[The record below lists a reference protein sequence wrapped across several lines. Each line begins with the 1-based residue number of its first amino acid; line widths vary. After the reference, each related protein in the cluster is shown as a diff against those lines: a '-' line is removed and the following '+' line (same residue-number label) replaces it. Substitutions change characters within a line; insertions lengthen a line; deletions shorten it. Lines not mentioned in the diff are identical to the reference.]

1 VDVTTVPEPADAATT
16 TPADAPPVELSV
28 VIPAYN
34 EAASIGAQLDAL
46 RAQSWDG
53 SWEIVVV
60 DNRSTDATP
69 EIVEGYARRDARVRL
84 VGAPERAGL
93 NFARNAGVAA
103 SRGRSFALCDAD
115 DLVAA
120 GWLTAM
126 GDALRSHEV
135 VTGPLELDR
144 LNPPWLAASRGR
156 GDERGLP
163 TFQGLFPTV
172 HGNNM
177 GMRRARFEEVG
188 RFDLDDRVIGVDD
201 VELSLRIA
209 QHGLAV
215 HFAPD
220 AIVHYRYRDEPRAL
234 WRQGRT
240 YGRARPFLV
249 RRLREQGL
257 PAPHRVAGWRS
268 WLWLGVHRPDLR
280 THEGRAG
287 WVWVA
292 ANRVGQLE
300 GSARYRSLY
309 L

>member
-1 VDVTTVPEPADAATT
+1 
-16 TPADAPPVELSV
+16 VELSV

-34 EAASIGAQLDAL
+34 EERSISAQLDAL
-46 RAQSWDG
+46 LGQEWKGR
-53 SWEIVVV
+53 WEIVVV
-60 DNRSTDATP
+60 DNRSTDGTAAT
-69 EIVEGYARRDARVRL
+69 VEGYAHRHDRVRL
-84 VGAPERAGL
+84 VRAPERAGL
-93 NFARNAGVAA
+93 NFARNAGVEA

-115 DLVAA
+115 DLVAP
-120 GWLTAM
+120 GWVAAM
-126 GDALRSHEV
+126 GDALSTHDV
-135 VTGPLELDR
+135 VTGPLELDL

-163 TFQGLFPTV
+163 TFRGLFPTV

-177 GMRRARFEEVG
+177 GMVRELFDAIG
-188 RFDLDDRVIGVDD
+188 RWDLDDRVIGVDD
-201 VELSLRIA
+201 VELSARLFQRGVGVYFEPA
-209 QHGLAV
+209 AV
-215 HFAPD
+215 
-220 AIVHYRYRDEPRAL
+220 VHYRYRDEPRAL

-257 PAPHRVAGWRS
+257 PTPHPIAGWRS
-268 WLWLGVHRPDLR
+268 WVWLGAHLPDLR

-300 GSARYRSLY
+300 GSVRYRSLY

>member
-1 VDVTTVPEPADAATT
+1 
-16 TPADAPPVELSV
+16 
-28 VIPAYN
+28 
-34 EAASIGAQLDAL
+34 
-46 RAQSWDG
+46 
-53 SWEIVVV
+53 
-60 DNRSTDATP
+60 
-69 EIVEGYARRDARVRL
+69 
-84 VGAPERAGL
+84 L

-103 SRGRSFALCDAD
+103 SRGRAFALCDAD
-115 DLVAA
+115 DLVAP
-120 GWLTAM
+120 GWVSAM
-126 GDALRSHEV
+126 GEALRDHAV

-177 GMRRARFEEVG
+177 GMTRDLFETIG

-201 VELSLRIA
+201 VELSARIWR
-209 QHGLAV
+209 HGDEPFFEPGAV
-215 HFAPD
+215 
-220 AIVHYRYRDEPRAL
+220 VHYRYRDEARAL

-249 RRLREQGL
+249 RRLREQHL
-257 PAPHRVAGWRS
+257 PTPGRFAGWRS
-268 WLWLGVHRPDLR
+268 WLWLGAHLPDLR
-280 THEGRAG
+280 THEGRAA

-292 ANRVGQLE
+292 ANRIGQLE
-300 GSARYRSLY
+300 GSVRYRCLY

>member
-1 VDVTTVPEPADAATT
+1 MSPA
-16 TPADAPPVELSV
+16 PAGADEAPIELSV

-34 EAASIGAQLDAL
+34 EERSIGGQLDAL
-46 RAQSWDG
+46 LAQEWSG
-53 SWEIVVV
+53 RWEIVVV
-60 DNRSTDATP
+60 DNRSSDGTAAIVTD
-69 EIVEGYARRDARVRL
+69 YARRDDRVRL
-84 VGAPERAGL
+84 VRAPERAGL
-93 NFARNAGVAA
+93 NFARNAGVEG

-115 DLVAA
+115 DLVAP
-120 GWLTAM
+120 GWVAAM
-126 GDALRSHEV
+126 GDALRTHDV

-177 GMRRARFEEVG
+177 GMVRELFDAIRRW
-188 RFDLDDRVIGVDD
+188 DLDDRVSGVDD
-201 VELSLRIA
+201 VELSARLVRRGVEVHYEPA
-209 QHGLAV
+209 AV
-215 HFAPD
+215 
-220 AIVHYRYRDEPRAL
+220 VHYRYRDEPRAL

-257 PAPHRVAGWRS
+257 PTPHPIAGWRS
-268 WLWLGVHRPDLR
+268 WLWLGAHVPDLR
-280 THEGRAG
+280 RHEGRAT

-292 ANRVGQLE
+292 ANRVG
-300 GSARYRSLY
+300 
-309 L
+309 